1 MDRRLGACTASGLYA
16 ARVPGATHDWLSSLD
31 GMEPEEQWALTCFI
45 AGRDVE
51 IEGDD
56 LNASLRRAELLLA
69 SGGDPRRAP
78 ELYSRAVS
86 AVAADL
92 DTPDRRSELRAALE
106 RLAPEA
112 EGLRGAGEAL
122 RLLLADADLAWQAF
136 AYSLLAE
143 RLADDEE

>member
-1 MDRRLGACTASGLYA
+1 MPD
-16 ARVPGATHDWLSSLD
+16 
-31 GMEPEEQWALTCFI
+31 
-45 AGRDVE
+45 RDVE
-51 IEGDD
+51 IDGDE
-56 LNASLRRAELLLA
+56 LNAALRRAELLLA

-86 AVAADL
+86 AVATDL
-92 DTPDRRSELRAALE
+92 DTPGRRTALRAALE

-122 RLLLADADLAWQAF
+122 RLLLADGDLAWQAF

-143 RLADDEE
+143 RLADDEA